1 MPRNEQNYQEQ
12 YFDEILESYWNEM
25 VDSNTHSGLLT
36 IDNFFL
42 DQKADN
48 LIN

>member
-12 YFDEILESYWNEM
+12 YFEEILDTYRNEM
-25 VDSNTHSGLLT
+25 IDSNTQSSLLT